1 MMNKEVSN
9 FCRDIIYLQKNQ
21 DIIEI
26 YKLYSYNS
34 QIFENYTFMI
44 GTNDDTFIQQDIL
57 RQITNLKYDKF
68 SFKSCSLFPL
78 YLISLKINVS
88 NIISH
93 CY

>member
-57 RQITNLKYDKF
+57 RQITNLRYYVATATNF
-68 SFKSCSLFPL
+68 
-78 YLISLKINVS
+78 YKI
-88 NIISH
+88 IR
-93 CY
+93 

>member
-26 YKLYSYNS
+26 YKLYSYNF

-57 RQITNLKYDKF
+57 RQIT
-68 SFKSCSLFPL
+68 
-78 YLISLKINVS
+78 I
-88 NIISH
+88 
-93 CY
+93 

>member
-44 GTNDDTFIQQDIL
+44 GTNDDTFIQ
-57 RQITNLKYDKF
+57 
-68 SFKSCSLFPL
+68 
-78 YLISLKINVS
+78 
-88 NIISH
+88 
-93 CY
+93 

>member
-1 MMNKEVSN
+1 MNKDVFN
-9 FCRDIIYLQKNQ
+9 FCRDIIYLQNNR

-44 GTNDDTFIQQDIL
+44 GTDDDTFIQQDIL

-68 SFKSCSLFPL
+68 SFKSSL
-78 YLISLKINVS
+78 SRKILT
-88 NIISH
+88 
-93 CY
+93 

>member
-1 MMNKEVSN
+1 MNKEVSN

-26 YKLYSYNS
+26 YKLYSYNF

-57 RQITNLKYDKF
+57 RQIT
-68 SFKSCSLFPL
+68 
-78 YLISLKINVS
+78 I
-88 NIISH
+88 
-93 CY
+93 